1 MKIGRLLMFLALALA
16 FGFATTSWAGRFP
29 GGKGKADCYSEFEVT
44 NVATANSVTCM
55 DNDPAC
61 DTDILCGQ
69 CTIGV
74 ALCINQTDPN
84 VPKCT
89 PHPPLT
95 SLTATVPPPALG
107 ALNIPSDLSSTA
119 CGAAGS
125 VVVPLKVKGGKQKPF
140 KSKVSVVAVSGTK
153 PTTDRDKLKIKCL
166 PNPACSGSTTTTT
179 IPTNTGCTGT
189 NANPAGGPNELD
201 LVVATSGTDLDNGW
215 TGVSHNFPIVGN
227 STLKACL
234 TTCGPDGTPPC
245 QMSGIVGAGTPNG
258 ASFGA
263 PLPLLAANVPVCVIN
278 EWNGSPNG
286 IGTADPITGDASF
299 QINLT
304 AKVHLTT
311 ATQVCPRCNNN
322 KCDSGPNQG
331 KNCTTD
337 TTLLVAQS
345 LGANKNYNLSRD
357 CPPDPGALAAPLD
370 IRLPTTTGTST
381 LTGPKPCTAKP
392 GEPTGV
398 PVQDD
403 NCGAGGCGSNNCT
416 GTACASMGTD
426 PSTGN
431 PICVD
436 SKGGLSQNCC
446 NNDTTKSCFPTA
458 GGGSI
463 VRSGKPSIPSPAFP
477 DTTYPKVGNGVV
489 ASIFCIP
496 ATGTNSID
504 TTAGLPGP
512 GALITP
518 GTQTWIK

>member
-1 MKIGRLLMFLALALA
+1 MKTRRLAAFLALVLALVLVA
-16 FGFATTSWAGRFP
+16 QSRATRFT
-29 GGKGKADCYSEFEVT
+29 GGTGKADCYTEFEVD
-44 NVATANSVTCM
+44 NVAPGNKVECM
-55 DNDPAC
+55 DGTAC
-61 DTDILCGQ
+61 DTDSTPGQ
-69 CTIGV
+69 CTVNV
-74 ALCINQTDPN
+74 ALCVNQTDPN

-95 SLTATVPPPALG
+95 SLTSNIG
-107 ALNIPSDLSSTA
+107 ALVNRTPLVGSVCGASAPVVVMLGGKNHNKPHTFTVKVTALSS
-119 CGAAGS
+119 
-125 VVVPLKVKGGKQKPF
+125 GKPK
-140 KSKVSVVAVSGTK
+140 KDV
-153 PTTDRDKLKIKCL
+153 DKLKIKCT
-166 PNPACSGSTTTTT
+166 PNPSCVPSSTTTTT
-179 IPTNTGCTGT
+179 IPGGTSCTP
-189 NANPAGGPNELD
+189 NPAGGPNEVD
-201 LVVATSGTDLDNGW
+201 LVVATSSTDLDNGW